1 MSRQNN
7 NLFPF
12 RKLPKIE
19 WPVTRTPN
27 QPQNEPLF
35 GYGQV
40 QNTAGGYVWT
50 VDDWMRLDRFLVLG
64 SEGGTYYTSPRA
76 LALENAEA
84 VLRCLQ
90 ADGLRTVARITEVST
105 EGRAPKNSP
114 ALFALAMAAGLG
126 DDPTRQAAL
135 AALPQVARTGT
146 HLFNFLGYVEQFRGW
161 GRALR
166 RAVGNWYTEMP
177 AHRLA
182 YQTVKYRQRDGW
194 THRDAL
200 RLSHPKAS
208 SEQHQ
213 AIFHWVTQGWPG
225 VGEVPH
231 PDAVLRKIWAYER
244 AKTAAHERE
253 IVRLV
258 SEHNLPWEAVPTKWL
273 KSPSVW
279 EALLPT
285 LPMTAL
291 LRNLGRLS
299 AIGLLGPLQNANN
312 LVADRLTNE
321 DHLQKARIH
330 PIAVLA
336 ALTTYEQGKGMRGKL
351 LWTPVPRV
359 VDALNAAFYLSFGN
373 VQPSGKRVVLAL
385 DVSGS
390 MGYGLIAGIPGLSP
404 RAGSAAMALVTAAT
418 EQDYT
423 VIGFSHELIPLNISP
438 GQRLNDAIRTVSNI
452 PFGATDCAL
461 PMQWALKN
469 KVEADAFVVYTDSET
484 WFGKVHPA
492 QALGQYRAETGIQAK
507 LAVVGMV
514 ANSFSIADPN
524 DAGMLDVVGFDTATP
539 QILADFVRG

>member
-166 RAVGNWYTEMP
+166 RAVGSWYTEMP

-213 AIFHWVTQGWPG
+213 AIFHWVTQGWPS